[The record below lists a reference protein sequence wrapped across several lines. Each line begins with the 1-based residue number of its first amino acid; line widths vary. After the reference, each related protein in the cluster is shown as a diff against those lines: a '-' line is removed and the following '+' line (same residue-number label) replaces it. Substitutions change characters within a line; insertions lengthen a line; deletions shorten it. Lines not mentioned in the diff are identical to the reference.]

1 MKGGSLASDAVEQLV
16 ASKAFEN
23 MNLQADR
30 VITGGCRNCKTPF
43 TKQHLSDYANTN
55 SYNIRNHKNI
65 TGGAQTQLQPIGL
78 DYSMIPSGQNPVGVD
93 VPRNT
98 PIQVL
103 KTMASTNVSSS
114 PVLDKTV
121 AFGLNQS
128 GPFNYAAAATTGG
141 TAAAAAKAKIMA
153 TKWNGFGN
161 AETFFKKWNLHNNS
175 NVSKT
180 GTVLKLTKDRRT
192 DMFCCITKYKDAF
205 LMKRS
210 RDKWVC
216 QKTKLT
222 SQDYKQLHMPPQQ
235 QKR

>member
-1 MKGGSLASDAVEQLV
+1 MKGGSIASDAVEQLV

-23 MNLQADR
+23 MNLQADG
-30 VITGGCRNCKTPF
+30 TFAGGCKRCSGF

-65 TGGAQTQLQPIGL
+65 TGGTQTQLQPLGL
-78 DYSMIPSGQNPVGVD
+78 DYSKISAVQTPVGAD

-98 PIQVL
+98 SIQVL

-128 GPFNYAAAATTGG
+128 GPFNYSAAVAGG
-141 TAAAAAKAKIMA
+141 SAAAAKAKIMA
-153 TKWNGFGN
+153 TKWNGIGN
-161 AETFFKKWNLHNNS
+161 AETFFKKWNMHNNS
-175 NVSKT
+175 NISKT
-180 GTVLKLTKDRRT
+180 GTVLKLTKERRT

-210 RDKWVC
+210 RDNWVC

-222 SQDYKQLHMPPQQ
+222 AQEYKQLHMPPQQ